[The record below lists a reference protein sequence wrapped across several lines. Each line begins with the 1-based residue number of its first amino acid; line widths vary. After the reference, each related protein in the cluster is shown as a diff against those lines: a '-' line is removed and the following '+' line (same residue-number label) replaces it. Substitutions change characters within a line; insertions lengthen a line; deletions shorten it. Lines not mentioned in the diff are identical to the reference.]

1 MKRKRFKTSLI
12 AILIMV
18 LNSTFTMGQFQ
29 PLYST
34 IPNNKE
40 HVNKETS
47 TTEPGILII
56 EKVSIPAFQY
66 YRYRND
72 DIKRPCIIICPGGGY
87 GVLAAGHEGSDLA
100 NYFNEL
106 GINALVLKY
115 RIPNSEN
122 QIDKSIAP
130 LQDVQQAMYLCRLN
144 AAAWGIDPTKIG
156 IMGFSAGGHL
166 AASLATHYEDLKI
179 NNPEN
184 ISLRPDF
191 QILIYPVISFN
202 SFGHAGSR
210 NNLIG
215 PVISEDDIHYF
226 SNETHINKQSPP
238 AFLVHAKDD
247 SAVPVAN
254 STIYYKELLINKVPA
269 EIYLYEKGGHGFGM
283 KNSTSEIYWPS
294 LLKQWMQKNKIID

>member
-29 PLYST
+29 PLYSI
-34 IPNNKE
+34 IPSNKE

-115 RIPNSEN
+115 RIPNSDN